1 MTSLH
6 NFLTGN
12 GEVYLLNKFLSA
24 RLLKEALD
32 KKFNVLIVEETPAY
46 IKFRIIR
53 WIRLYGAPFIW
64 PQASIRIWI
73 DNKNDK
79 LIFKFFWP
87 EYLALIIPYSFF
99 FILEQ
104 RIREVFP
111 ALVCALIFFTFLMF
125 LDTKWVSRRVRKAF
139 EGI

>member
-1 MTSLH
+1 MTSFL

-12 GEVYLLNKFLSA
+12 GEVYLPNKFLSA
-24 RLLKEALD
+24 RFVKEALD
-32 KKFNVLIVEETPAY
+32 KKFNVLIVEETSDY
-46 IKFRIIR
+46 IKLKIIR

-73 DNKNDK
+73 DNEDDK
-79 LIFKFFWP
+79 LIFKFSCP

-99 FILEQ
+99 FIFEQ

-111 ALVCALIFFTFLMF
+111 VLGCALIFFSILMF